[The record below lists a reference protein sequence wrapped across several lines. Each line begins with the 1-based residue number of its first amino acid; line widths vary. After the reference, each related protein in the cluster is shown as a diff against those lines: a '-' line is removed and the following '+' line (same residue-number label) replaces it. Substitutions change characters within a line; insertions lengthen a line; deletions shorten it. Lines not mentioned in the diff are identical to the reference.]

1 MHQIIKFFSRAH
13 MDSLFRQFDAL
24 DQEAASCLLTLG
36 ELEQDG
42 KDTIETQVLSRT
54 PSDLSNSAGSIP
66 QLKPTVVCAN
76 TSPIREFKLAGMK
89 RERGDTYTIFYCSG
103 YKQIGVPYTKG
114 DGADKLIERQN
125 EAARRLFEASRGDA
139 YCSWRSTMISLAV
152 QDARWTKFRSS
163 RQQQRYY
170 FKSIQLV
177 ITRYTCTQWRGTNDP
192 CRNCENR
199 KWRTA
204 CLKPSVLMHIMP
216 LPDYRQETELCEQC
230 LLELEPADI
239 AAHKS
244 DWTQRMPQLNARE
257 ATHAVM

>member
-1 MHQIIKFFSRAH
+1 
-13 MDSLFRQFDAL
+13 
-24 DQEAASCLLTLG
+24 
-36 ELEQDG
+36 
-42 KDTIETQVLSRT
+42 
-54 PSDLSNSAGSIP
+54 
-66 QLKPTVVCAN
+66 
-76 TSPIREFKLAGMK
+76 MK

-103 YKQIGVPYTKG
+103 NEQIGVPYTKG
-114 DGADKLIERQN
+114 DGADKLLERQK
-125 EAARRLFEASRGDA
+125 ETARRLFEASRGDA

-163 RQQQRYY
+163 QQQERYH
-170 FKSIQLV
+170 FKAIQLV

-204 CLKPSVLMHIMP
+204 CLQPKFLMHIMP

-239 AAHKS
+239 ATDKS
-244 DWTQRMPQLNARE
+244 DWAQRMPQLNVR
-257 ATHAVM
+257 